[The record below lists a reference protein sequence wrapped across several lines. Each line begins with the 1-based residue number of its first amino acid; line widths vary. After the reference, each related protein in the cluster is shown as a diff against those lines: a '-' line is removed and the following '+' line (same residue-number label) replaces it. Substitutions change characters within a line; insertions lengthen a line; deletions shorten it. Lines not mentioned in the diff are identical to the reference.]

1 MQSLPVVSPR
11 GKPFLRPTRRRCIE
25 IRTRE
30 IVSGIHAA
38 QRLGVTKRRVIQLA
52 NEGKLAAIL
61 DSSGHRTYRA
71 EDVASLKRQRETQR
85 RRS

>member
-1 MQSLPVVSPR
+1 MPSLLSVSSR
-11 GKPFLRPTRRRCIE
+11 SKSNLRPTRRRCIE

-52 NEGKLAAIL
+52 NEGKLTPIL
-61 DSSGHRTYRA
+61 DSSGH
-71 EDVASLKRQRETQR
+71 
-85 RRS
+85 